1 MEKEFDKVAVEKFVL
16 ACNDMLSGKFLDIT
30 KKIESVMDSITRS
43 EDILSFLAEAID
55 GYDEET
61 GFAAA
66 FSVDKKTKKANVA
79 IPNNDK
85 ERVALTVTI
94 FNDIENKKI
103 NINQFLETYF
113 NDNKL
118 TPTQNFLDKIIR
130 PFRDIICKTF
140 EVSENVTL
148 QDIKEHQLEKKK
160 QKMEEEKKA
169 EEEQYPKLDELLKEI
184 SRYCREIQARLKFE
198 KKKTE
203 NLDDLDFVLNAT
215 LKACE
220 KRDLMVINGLII
232 GLNYVSAKFKHVR
245 YLIRE
250 LNDLIYDYYDFLS
263 GNSKTENMES
273 EESQEEEFDEE

>member
-16 ACNDMLSGKFLDIT
+16 ACNDILSGKFLDIT
-30 KKIESVMDSITRS
+30 KKIESIMDSITKS
-43 EDILSFLAEAID
+43 DDILSFLAEAIE
-55 GYDEET
+55 GYDEEA
-61 GFAAA
+61 GFTSA

-85 ERVALTVTI
+85 ERLALTVTI

-113 NDNKL
+113 NDNRL

-140 EVSENVTL
+140 EVNENVTM
-148 QDIKEHQLEKKK
+148 QDIREHQLEKKK
-160 QKMEEEKKA
+160 QKIEEEKKA

-198 KKKTE
+198 KKKAE

-215 LKACE
+215 LRACE
-220 KRDLMVINGLII
+220 KRDLMIINGLII

-263 GNSKTENMES
+263 GNSKSVSSES
-273 EESQEEEFDEE
+273 EENGDEEFEEE